1 MDVTSITRIAGLIG
15 EPARIRMLAA
25 LMDGD
30 GHSASELA
38 VAAGVSPQT
47 ASSHLAKLMACG
59 LIQAERQGR
68 QRHFWLKNADVAT
81 AIESLGALAPPQAA
95 AAIPEL
101 RFARTCYDHLAGVLS
116 IALRDEL
123 LRRDLLCNAHTGEFE
138 LTERGEQFLRRFGI
152 DAPGL
157 RGLRRS
163 FARTCLDWTERH
175 HHVGGAL
182 GAALLSRFF
191 ERKWI
196 ARIRHSRAVRITHE
210 GEAQFERMFGVRCAA
225 LRSSK
230 AVAR

>member
-1 MDVTSITRIAGLIG
+1 MDVTSITRIAELIG

-25 LMDGD
+25 LLNGE

-38 VAAGVSPQT
+38 IAAEVSPQT
-47 ASSHLAKLMACG
+47 ASSHLAKLMAGG
-59 LIQAERQGR
+59 LIQSERHGR
-68 QRHFWLKNADVAT
+68 QRHFWLKNTDVAT

-95 AAIPEL
+95 ATMPEL

-116 IALRDEL
+116 IGLRDEL
-123 LRRDLLCNAHTGEFE
+123 LRRELLRKEHRGEFE
-138 LTERGEQFLRRFGI
+138 LTERGEQFLRRFEI
-152 DAPGL
+152 DTSGL

-182 GAALLSRFF
+182 GAAMLSRFF
-191 ERKWI
+191 EMKWI
-196 ARIRHSRAVRITHE
+196 ARIRNSRAVRITHE
-210 GEAQFERMFGVRCAA
+210 GEIQFERMFGVRCAR
-225 LRSSK
+225 LRSS

>member
-1 MDVTSITRIAGLIG
+1 MDVRSITRIAALIG

-25 LMDGD
+25 LLDGE

-38 VAAGVSPQT
+38 IAAEVSPQT
-47 ASSHLAKLMACG
+47 ASSHLAKLMGGG
-59 LIQAERQGR
+59 LIQSERHGR
-68 QRHFWLKNADVAT
+68 QRHFWLKNTDVAT
-81 AIESLGALAPPQAA
+81 VIESLGALAPLAA
-95 AAIPEL
+95 VAAIPEL

-116 IALRDEL
+116 IGIRDEMF
-123 LRRDLLCNAHTGEFE
+123 RRDLLDKGQSGEFMV
-138 LTERGEQFLRRFGI
+138 TDRGERFLRRFEI
-152 DAPGL
+152 DVSQL
-157 RGLRRS
+157 RGVRRS

-191 ERKWI
+191 EMKWI
-196 ARIRHSRAVRITHE
+196 ARVRNSRAVRITHE
-210 GEAQFERMFGVRCAA
+210 GDRQFERMFGVRCAA